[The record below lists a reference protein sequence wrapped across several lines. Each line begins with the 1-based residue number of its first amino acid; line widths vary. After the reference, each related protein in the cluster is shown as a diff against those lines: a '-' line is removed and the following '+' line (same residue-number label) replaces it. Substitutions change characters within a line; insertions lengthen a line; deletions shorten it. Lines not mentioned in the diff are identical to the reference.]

1 MRQRAVVVEVH
12 GEYATVETSRRTMC
26 DGCAKGG
33 GCGGH
38 CEITGLVASRGKMR
52 AEVENKLGAKVGDTV
67 EIESESGVILSY
79 AALVFILPIVLL
91 YNLQY
96 IRYRERGSYR
106 CGGRI
111 CTLLC
116 RNSCF

>member
-1 MRQRAVVVEVH
+1 MRQRAVVVEVN

-79 AALVFILPIVLL
+79 AALVFILPIAVCALF
-91 YNLQY
+91 YY
-96 IRYRERGSYR
+96 I
-106 CGGRI
+106 
-111 CTLLC
+111 THHC
-116 RNSCF
+116 RAS

>member
-38 CEITGLVASRGKMR
+38 CEITGLVASSGKMR

-79 AALVFILPIVLL
+79 AALVFILPDRKSVV
-91 YNLQY
+91 
-96 IRYRERGSYR
+96 
-106 CGGRI
+106 
-111 CTLLC
+111 
-116 RNSCF
+116 

>member
-1 MRQRAVVVEVH
+1 MRQRAVVVEVN

-79 AALVFILPIVLL
+79 SVQRARELSVRRQDLYFALP
-91 YNLQY
+91 
-96 IRYRERGSYR
+96 E
-106 CGGRI
+106 
-111 CTLLC
+111 
-116 RNSCF
+116 